1 MEALFGARKT
11 PAERIKEYNRSIK
24 KCAAAEPSLLARSPK
39 RFHTTRGMGWHAGQR
54 TRAQRLAAVHTAGHC
69 ARGCLPLQA
78 AQAPCARHPTRAHV
92 RPSRILTLR
101 SVREIDRERMG
112 LERQEKKLIADIKK
126 AAKDGQLD
134 SAKVMA
140 KDLVRTR
147 GYVKK
152 M

>member
-1 MEALFGARKT
+1 MR
-11 PAERIKEYNRSIK
+11 PQR
-24 KCAAAEPSLLARSPK
+24 AAAVNTVRHRALCCESP
-39 RFHTTRGMGWHAGQR
+39 
-54 TRAQRLAAVHTAGHC
+54 VP
-69 ARGCLPLQA
+69 GCSSPVNS
-78 AQAPCARHPTRAHV
+78 RHPTRTFLA
-92 RPSRILTLR
+92 PSQILSVR

-112 LERQEKKLIADIKK
+112 LERQEKKLIVDIKK

>member
-1 MEALFGARKT
+1 MAFRVAHATAARRGGEHC
-11 PAERIKEYNRSIK
+11 PASSPLLRVPRSR
-24 KCAAAEPSLLARSPK
+24 LLKPRELSP
-39 RFHTTRGMGWHAGQR
+39 
-54 TRAQRLAAVHTAGHC
+54 
-69 ARGCLPLQA
+69 
-78 AQAPCARHPTRAHV
+78 PTRTFLA
-92 RPSRILTLR
+92 PSQILSVR

-112 LERQEKKLIADIKK
+112 LERQEKKLIVDIKK